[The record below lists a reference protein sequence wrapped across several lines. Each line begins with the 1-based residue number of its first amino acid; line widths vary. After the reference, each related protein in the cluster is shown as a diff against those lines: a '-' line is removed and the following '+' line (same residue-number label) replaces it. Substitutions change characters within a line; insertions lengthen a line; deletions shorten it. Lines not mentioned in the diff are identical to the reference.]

1 MRSIKIL
8 LIDGDVDFGMVLKNY
23 LLLNGYNVTFT
34 STLGDVSSLI
44 NNSKF
49 DLSIID
55 SKLIAKSNAEFV
67 SSVRKQDSEF
77 PIIFLSEEVLLED
90 VFEINKI
97 PFVDYCFKKP
107 FSTEV
112 LIGKIKTILKLK
124 EIEHKKMF
132 STIEYNI
139 GDFTFNY
146 RTRQLKFKGEEP
158 RKLTPK
164 ESKLLKYL
172 SEYKNAIMPK
182 GIALTKIWRDENYFT
197 SRSMDVYITKLR
209 KYLMLDENIA
219 IVNVRGEGYKLLDNT
234 VQSA

>member
-8 LIDGDVDFGMVLKNY
+8 LIDEDVDFGMVLKNY

-34 STLGDVSSLI
+34 SSVNDISLLISS
-44 NNSKF
+44 SRF
-49 DLSIID
+49 DLSIVD
-55 SKLIAKSNAEFV
+55 SKLITTSRTEFID
-67 SSVRKQDSEF
+67 SVRKNNNDF
-77 PIIFLSEEVLLED
+77 PVIFLSEEILLED

-97 PFVDYCFKKP
+97 PLVDYCFKKP

-112 LIGKIKTILKLK
+112 LIEKIKGIIKSK
-124 EIEHKKMF
+124 EREHNKRF
-132 STIEYNI
+132 SAIEYTI

-146 RTRQLKFKGEEP
+146 RTRQLSFKGEEP
-158 RKLTPK
+158 RRLTPK

-182 GIALTKIWRDENYFT
+182 AIALTKIWRDDNYFT

-209 KYLMLDENIA
+209 KYLMCDENIA

>member
-8 LIDGDVDFGMVLKNY
+8 LIDEDVDFGMVLKNY

-34 STLGDVSSLI
+34 STLSDVSLMAS
-44 NNSKF
+44 NSKF
-49 DLSIID
+49 DLSIVD
-55 SKLIAKSNAEFV
+55 YKLITTSRTEFV
-67 SSVRKQDSEF
+67 NSVRRYSKDF
-77 PIIFLSEEVLLED
+77 PVIFLSEEVLLED
-90 VFEINKI
+90 VFEINKL
-97 PFVDYCFKKP
+97 PLVDYCFKKP

-112 LIGKIKTILKLK
+112 LIEKIKSILKNK
-124 EIEHKKMF
+124 EREHNKMF
-132 STIEYNI
+132 STIEYTI

-146 RTRQLKFKGEEP
+146 RTRQLSFKGEEP
-158 RKLTPK
+158 RRLTPK

-182 GIALTKIWRDENYFT
+182 AIALTKIWRDDNYFT

-209 KYLMLDENIA
+209 KYLMYDENIA

-234 VQSA
+234 AKSA

>member
-23 LLLNGYNVTFT
+23 LQLNGYNVTFT
-34 STLGDVSSLI
+34 NTLKKNLFLGKSE
-44 NNSKF
+44 F
-49 DLSIID
+49 DLLVTDCKIITQDKLEFINSI
-55 SKLIAKSNAEFV
+55 
-67 SSVRKQDSEF
+67 RKYNYDF
-77 PIIFLSEEVLLED
+77 PVIFLSEEALLED
-90 VFEINKI
+90 IFEINKI
-97 PFVDYCFKKP
+97 PYVDYCFKKP

-112 LIGKIKTILKLK
+112 LIKKIQSIIKLR
-124 EIEHKKMF
+124 EISF
-132 STIEYNI
+132 TSQYSTVEYTI

-146 RTRQLKFKGEEP
+146 GTRQLTFKGDEP

-172 SEYKNAIMPK
+172 SEYKNTIMPK
-182 GIALTKIWRDENYFT
+182 AIALTKIWRDDNYFT
-197 SRSMDVYITKLR
+197 ARSMDVYITKLR

-234 VQSA
+234 AQSA

>member
-8 LIDGDVDFGMVLKNY
+8 LIDADVDFGMVLKNY

-34 STLGDVSSLI
+34 STLSDVSLLVNS
-44 NNSKF
+44 SKF

-55 SKLIAKSNAEFV
+55 SKLITTTRAEFV
-67 SSVRKQDSEF
+67 NSVRKHSKDF
-77 PIIFLSEEVLLED
+77 PVIFLSEEILLED

-97 PFVDYCFKKP
+97 PLVDYCFKKP

-112 LIGKIKTILKLK
+112 LIEKIKSILKTK
-124 EIEHKKMF
+124 EKEHNKMF
-132 STIEYNI
+132 SAVEYTI

-146 RTRQLKFKGEEP
+146 RTRQLSFKGEEQ
-158 RKLTPK
+158 RRLTPK

-182 GIALTKIWRDENYFT
+182 AIALTKIWRDDNYFT

-209 KYLMLDENIA
+209 KYLMYDENIA

-234 VQSA
+234 AQSA